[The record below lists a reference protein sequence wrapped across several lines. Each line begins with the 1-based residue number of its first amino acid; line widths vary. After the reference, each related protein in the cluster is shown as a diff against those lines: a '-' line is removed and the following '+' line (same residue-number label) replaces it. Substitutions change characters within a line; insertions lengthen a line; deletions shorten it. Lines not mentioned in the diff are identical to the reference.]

1 MARFP
6 KMIFFSW
13 KTIKRIMKNVKKSLE
28 WIQSY
33 EDTSQLSGQ
42 KMAHLLQIWI
52 FSTKALM

>member
-1 MARFP
+1 
-6 KMIFFSW
+6 
-13 KTIKRIMKNVKKSLE
+13 MKNVKKSLE

-33 EDTSQLSGQ
+33 EDTPFSGK